1 MSSSHSLTSVD
12 ISEYDRIEAAMT
24 ESERGRWFLDAYL
37 RRNRTNDTGILLD
50 AIARLESVVTSDRE
64 SSQIGRVRG
73 DLMDMAHAI
82 ARTKAEIAA
91 IHAPDHD
98 QSRLGGASAALDA
111 IVRSTERATSDI
123 LGAAEQVQE
132 AAWTLRESGS
142 DAAICDELDRR
153 ATAIY
158 TACSFQDLTAQR
170 TARIIHTLRYL
181 EERLAAMMA
190 IWGDALDPVPAS
202 PDGAATPEM
211 PADLCQSDVDR
222 YIDMDGSTAES
233 APSHAPLRGRVPS
246 DPSAEDDI
254 VFLEATDAVT
264 DATAEATLELRNEAE
279 PDFASMER
287 EASSEEAGLGDAE
300 RQDTVDLEDAA
311 DQEGAVEREG
321 SADLVD
327 PATLGAAEIEAESEM
342 DIEAE
347 TSEESASATDRPG
360 TTTAST
366 VPVPEEVQ
374 TDIAAAFAEIDALTE
389 DEKRALFS

>member
-1 MSSSHSLTSVD
+1 MSSSHSLTSLD

-37 RRNRTNDTGILLD
+37 RRNRTSDTGIVLD
-50 AIARLESVVTSDRE
+50 AIARLESVVTRDRE
-64 SSQIGRVRG
+64 SSQMGRVRG

-91 IHAPDHD
+91 IHAPDQD

-111 IVRSTERATSDI
+111 IVRSTENATSDI
-123 LGAAEQVQE
+123 LSAAEHVQE

-190 IWGDALDPVPAS
+190 IWGDALDPVPGG
-202 PDGAATPEM
+202 PGGAGAPEVQ
-211 PADLCQSDVDR
+211 PDLCQSDVDR
-222 YIDMDGSTAES
+222 YIDMDGSSAEP
-233 APSHAPLRGRVPS
+233 APSAAFARAPLS
-246 DPSAEDDI
+246 DDPSAADDI
-254 VFLEATDAVT
+254 VFLEATDALML
-264 DATAEATLELRNEAE
+264 AEEPAEAAAEVPAEAAEDTQPSLGTALDTAFDAPEEAE
-279 PDFASMER
+279 PVRAEDGCA
-287 EASSEEAGLGDAE
+287 EEAVDVTADDDVATFALEEPEAE
-300 RQDTVDLEDAA
+300 PE
-311 DQEGAVEREG
+311 
-321 SADLVD
+321 
-327 PATLGAAEIEAESEM
+327 AEIEAALPDAEAIDPAADEPEMVPAAIQVSEQ
-342 DIEAE
+342 A
-347 TSEESASATDRPG
+347 R
-360 TTTAST
+360 
-366 VPVPEEVQ
+366 
-374 TDIAAAFAEIDALTE
+374 TDIATAFAEIDALSE

>member
-37 RRNRTNDTGILLD
+37 RRNRTSDTGILLD
-50 AIARLESVVTSDRE
+50 AIARLEGVVTNDRE

-73 DLMDMAHAI
+73 DVMDMAHAI

-91 IHAPDHD
+91 INAPDQD

-111 IVRSTERATSDI
+111 IVRSTERATSEI
-123 LGAAEQVQE
+123 LSSAESVQE

-181 EERLAAMMA
+181 EERLGAMMA
-190 IWGDALDPVPAS
+190 IWGDALDPVPTGRS
-202 PDGAATPEM
+202 GPGTPEV

-222 YIDMDGSTAES
+222 YIDMDASSAE
-233 APSHAPLRGRVPS
+233 PVPPLSRTLRPLPN

-254 VFLEATDAVT
+254 VFLEATDAVGIV
-264 DATAEATLELRNEAE
+264 AVEASAEFPEEAE
-279 PDFASMER
+279 P
-287 EASSEEAGLGDAE
+287 EEVEPEVAALDVDVPSAAPVAAE
-300 RQDTVDLEDAA
+300 RMPAEDADLA
-311 DQEGAVEREG
+311 DVATI
-321 SADLVD
+321 ADSETQSVPEPETRLDADAPEETDPVD
-327 PATLGAAEIEAESEM
+327 
-342 DIEAE
+342 
-347 TSEESASATDRPG
+347 DRPVMMTA
-360 TTTAST
+360 TTLQVSEQA
-366 VPVPEEVQ
+366 Q
-374 TDIAAAFAEIDALTE
+374 TDIATAFAEIDALS
-389 DEKRALFS
+389 DAEKRALFS

>member
-1 MSSSHSLTSVD
+1 MSSSHSLTSLD

-37 RRNRTNDTGILLD
+37 RRNRTSDTGILLD
-50 AIARLESVVTSDRE
+50 AIARLESVVTRDRE
-64 SSQIGRVRG
+64 SSQMGRVRG

-91 IHAPDHD
+91 INAPGQD

-111 IVRSTERATSDI
+111 IVRSTENATSDI
-123 LGAAEQVQE
+123 LSAAEHVQE

-190 IWGDALDPVPAS
+190 IWGDALDPVPAG
-202 PDGAATPEM
+202 PAGQGAPEVQ
-211 PADLCQSDVDR
+211 ADLCQSDVDR
-222 YIDMDGSTAES
+222 YIDMDGSSAEPVPPVPF
-233 APSHAPLRGRVPS
+233 ARAPLTD

-254 VFLEATDAVT
+254 VFLEATDALVT
-264 DATAEATLELRNEAE
+264 DAPADETSADEAPADEAPADESAAMTLPDTDAAADAPEADE
-279 PDFASMER
+279 GGTEAPDEADALFAD
-287 EASSEEAGLGDAE
+287 DA
-300 RQDTVDLEDAA
+300 DAA
-311 DQEGAVEREG
+311 DLPDAG
-321 SADLVD
+321 D
-327 PATLGAAEIEAESEM
+327 PDAAGAAPEPVTPSAIRVSEQ
-342 DIEAE
+342 A
-347 TSEESASATDRPG
+347 R
-360 TTTAST
+360 
-366 VPVPEEVQ
+366 
-374 TDIAAAFAEIDALTE
+374 TDIATAFAEIAALSE